1 MARVRFLG
9 YRRGLKLFYNWEKF
23 FFFRFLKVKTQRKLL
38 KAVGAKGFFVL
49 Q

>member
-9 YRRGLKLFYNWEKF
+9 YRRGLNLFYNWEKF
-23 FFFRFLKVKTQRKLL
+23 FFLSFFKSQKKKRRLL

-49 Q
+49 